1 MAGPPKH
8 CRTSAGRTITRRR
21 ARTNFLAGRG
31 AFVLLSKGHCVRVRL
46 TASRLVFVL
55 ALGALSASI
64 AHATD
69 NGYLVMSVG
78 SSRADFTNG
87 TSGSSQL
94 QMRFAGARQVT
105 SSVALEIGVSFAR
118 GFDPPPELAAAVP
131 GSRVKV
137 VELDGLA
144 LYCLPVSRNTRLFLA
159 AGPAMTSARVELS
172 NVEGRSTKVEG
183 HRDFTLMFGGGI
195 DFFHGKYT
203 AVRFAAAHLE
213 AVGSD
218 SAGST
223 GKSSLNSALVST
235 RCDN

>member
-1 MAGPPKH
+1 
-8 CRTSAGRTITRRR
+8 
-21 ARTNFLAGRG
+21 LAGRG
-31 AFVLLSKGHCVRVRL
+31 AFLLFRKGYGVRVRL
-46 TASRLVFVL
+46 SASRLVFAF
-55 ALGALSASI
+55 ALCAVSASN

-69 NGYLVMSVG
+69 NGYAVMSLG

-94 QMRFAGARQVT
+94 QMRFAGARQVN
-105 SSVALEIGVSFAR
+105 SHVALELGVAFAR
-118 GFDPPPELAAAVP
+118 GFRPPPEVAAAFP
-131 GSRVKV
+131 GAHVKV

-159 AGPAMTSARVELS
+159 AGPAMTVARVELS
-172 NVEGRSTKVEG
+172 NTEGQSTKIDS

-195 DFFHGKYT
+195 DFFSGNYI
-203 AVRFAAAHLE
+203 AVRLAAAHLQ

-223 GKSSLNSALVST
+223 GKSSLDSVSLGILL
-235 RCDN
+235 RF